1 MYKKDKKGIKQMK
14 EYIQNLF
21 KDCSFFEDTSLTG
34 DYFYEDIFS
43 CLKDKD
49 DLEYFS
55 GASKAVLVP
64 KETDYVIKM
73 PFTGYFSDEEWEN
86 NFVNFEGTKNEEN
99 NWDYCLK
106 ETHIYQK
113 AENAKV
119 EKVFLKT
126 TYEGTINNFPIY
138 SQPKV
143 SNFVEDGYVT
153 CSKEE
158 IESTREKVKKKNFNI
173 FSPTWL
179 FHAFNYYGEDYI
191 FRLLSFIK
199 EEEICDLHSG
209 NLGWIGEQPVIVDYA
224 GFDS

>member
-1 MYKKDKKGIKQMK
+1 MK

-21 KDCSFFEDTSLTG
+21 EDCPSFEDTSLTG
-34 DYFYEDIFS
+34 NYFYEDVFFY
-43 CLKDKD
+43 LKNKA
-49 DLEYFS
+49 DLEYFN

-64 KETDYVIKM
+64 KETNYVIKI
-73 PFTGYFSDEEWEN
+73 PFTGYFEDDWEKEEYV
-86 NFVNFEGTKNEEN
+86 FSSFEGAEDDEN
-99 NWDYCLK
+99 YWDYCLK
-106 ETHIYQK
+106 EIHIYEK
-113 AENAKV
+113 AETAKV
-119 EKVFLKT
+119 ERVFLKT
-126 TYEGTINNFPIY
+126 TYEGTINDFPIY

-143 SNFVEDGYVT
+143 SNFVEDGDVT

-199 EEEICDLHSG
+199 EEDICDLHAG
-209 NLGWIGEQPVIVDYA
+209 NLGWVGEQPVIVDYA
-224 GFDS
+224 GFES